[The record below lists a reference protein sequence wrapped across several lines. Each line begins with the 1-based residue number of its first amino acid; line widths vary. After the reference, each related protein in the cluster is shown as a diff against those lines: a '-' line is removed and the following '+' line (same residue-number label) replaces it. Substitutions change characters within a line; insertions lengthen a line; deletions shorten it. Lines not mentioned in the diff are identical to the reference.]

1 MRPMDFLG
9 SVIVVLGAVVLVV
22 SVRLLF
28 NRSIRK
34 ASSKS
39 FPYHRQLL
47 TFAIVLLGLF
57 LAIGLLPIEHEVKGQ
72 ILSLLGV
79 LISAIIA
86 LSSTTL
92 VGNAM
97 AGIMLRLMHEF
108 RAGDFIEVEDLVG
121 RVTDF
126 GIFHT
131 EIQMITRDVVSLPNM
146 LLVQKAVKVTR
157 RGGTFL
163 HVSVS
168 IGYMV
173 PHEEVEEALREAA
186 ETTGLTDTFVFIEGL
201 LDHAVK
207 YRVYGLLEEFSERLS
222 KTSELHRA
230 VLDALHA
237 KGIEIVSPSVMDRR
251 EYPSDHAYIPKRRM
265 QERVSENQAA
275 IEELAFDKA
284 VEAESIE
291 QLHQAETKLVQSLE
305 SLDEKTTD
313 KKAAKQ
319 QREKIE
325 GKIKQIQ
332 GELEIRKEEQAEKKE
347 SGE

>member
-1 MRPMDFLG
+1 
-9 SVIVVLGAVVLVV
+9 
-22 SVRLLF
+22 
-28 NRSIRK
+28 
-34 ASSKS
+34 
-39 FPYHRQLL
+39 
-47 TFAIVLLGLF
+47 
-57 LAIGLLPIEHEVKGQ
+57 
-72 ILSLLGV
+72 
-79 LISAIIA
+79 
-86 LSSTTL
+86 
-92 VGNAM
+92 
-97 AGIMLRLMHEF
+97 
-108 RAGDFIEVEDLVG
+108 
-121 RVTDF
+121 
-126 GIFHT
+126 
-131 EIQMITRDVVSLPNM
+131 
-146 LLVQKAVKVTR
+146 
-157 RGGTFL
+157 
-163 HVSVS
+163 
-168 IGYMV
+168 MV

-222 KTSELHRA
+222 KTSELHRS

-237 KGIEIVSPSVMDRR
+237 KGIEIASPSVMDRR

>member
-9 SVIVVLGAVVLVV
+9 SVIVVLGAVALVV

-108 RAGDFIEVEDLVG
+108 RAGDFIE
-121 RVTDF
+121 
-126 GIFHT
+126 
-131 EIQMITRDVVSLPNM
+131 
-146 LLVQKAVKVTR
+146 
-157 RGGTFL
+157 
-163 HVSVS
+163 
-168 IGYMV
+168 
-173 PHEEVEEALREAA
+173 
-186 ETTGLTDTFVFIEGL
+186 GL

-237 KGIEIVSPSVMDRR
+237 KGIEIASPSVMDRR